1 MNLSRRAAWLL
12 LLLGVG
18 LFLGFLFRA
27 FIVTNVV
34 VPIAML
40 LLLFWRLLLSIH
52 QAVYWG
58 LVAGLAMG
66 LGFYRLVQ
74 VVGREEERSTPIS
87 DSALQVVDYWRLSL
101 QLSSNEG
108 PNATILKRELS
119 HKLVAIYAMKQPEVD
134 PFTIH
139 EALRLRQLPLP
150 DTIHS
155 FLFSNEVQETKLSW
169 RQQLQRLADKPRKW
183 LRHWTG
189 RDKAEYYQA
198 MEETITFMEAL
209 LEIKHGDEYFAPPAP
224 DH

>member
-34 VPIAML
+34 VHIAML

-58 LVAGLAMG
+58 LVIGSALGLA
-66 LGFYRLVQ
+66 FYRLVQ
-74 VVGREEERSTPIS
+74 VERHKEEQSVPVS
-87 DSALQVVDYWRLSL
+87 GSALKVVNYWRLSL
-101 QLSSNEG
+101 QLASDGGRS
-108 PNATILKRELS
+108 ATSLKHELS
-119 HKLVAIYAMKQPEVD
+119 HKLVTMYAMKQPEAD

-150 DTIHS
+150 DTVHT

-169 RQQLQRLADKPRKW
+169 RQRLRQLADKPGKW
-183 LRHWTG
+183 FRHWTG

-198 MEETITFMEAL
+198 VEETITFMEAFM
-209 LEIKHGDEYFAPPAP
+209 EIEHGDEYFASP
-224 DH
+224 DN

>member
-1 MNLSRRAAWLL
+1 MRLSRRAAWLL

-18 LFLGFLFRA
+18 LILGFLFRA
-27 FIVTNVV
+27 FIIANVV

-58 LVAGLAMG
+58 LVIGLAIG
-66 LGFYRLVQ
+66 LAFYRLVQ
-74 VVGREEERSTPIS
+74 AVGHGEEQAVPIP
-87 DSALQVVDYWRLSL
+87 DSALRAVDDWRHLL
-101 QLSSNEG
+101 QMADGEG
-108 PNATILKRELS
+108 PITSILKHELR
-119 HKLVAIYAMKQPEVD
+119 HKLVAMYALEQPGAE

-150 DTIHS
+150 ETIDS
-155 FLFSNEVQETKLSW
+155 FLLSDEEQETKLSW
-169 RQQLQRLADKPRKW
+169 RQRLQRLADKPGKW
-183 LRHWTG
+183 LRRWTG

-198 MEETITFMEAL
+198 VEETITFMETL
-209 LEIKHGDEYFAPPAP
+209 MDIKHGNEYFDSS